1 MPRLAPLSCGFEAD
15 RADESV
21 EVIDDA
27 LIEAVE
33 LRSQQPRKALRS
45 VRAAASEK

>member
-1 MPRLAPLSCGFEAD
+1 LALSSRRFEAEGANE
-15 RADESV
+15 RV

-33 LRSQQPRKALRS
+33 LRSLLRADLGIYADGGEKAS
-45 VRAAASEK
+45 G